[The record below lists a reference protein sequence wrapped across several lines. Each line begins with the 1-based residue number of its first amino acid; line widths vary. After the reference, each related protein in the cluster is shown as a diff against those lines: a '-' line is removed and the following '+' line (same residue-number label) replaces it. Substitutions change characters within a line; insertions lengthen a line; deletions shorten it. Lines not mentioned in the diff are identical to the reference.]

1 MKKKILI
8 TLFLF
13 ALTMAAGAQNAVV
26 VYQMDGKVARF
37 GFEEKPKV
45 TYVNNELVLTTT
57 KTTVQYPVYML
68 KKICFDID
76 GIIEGVG
83 ELKQPDTKFGF
94 RDGQLTIQDGEP
106 GSLVHIYNL
115 GGMTIGQYRLDRQG
129 NATIPMLGLGADLY
143 VVKAKGFT
151 FKFRKP

>member
-1 MKKKILI
+1 MNKIVLS

-13 ALTMAAGAQNAVV
+13 AFALAVGAQNAVA

-68 KKICFDID
+68 RKICFDID
-76 GIIEGVG
+76 GIIENV
-83 ELKQPDTKFGF
+83 EEVKQPDTKFGF
-94 RDGQLTIQDGEP
+94 RDESLTVRGGEP
-106 GSLVHIYNL
+106 GSRVYIFNIR
-115 GGMTIGQYRLDRQG
+115 GMQMGHYLLDAEG
-129 NATIPMLGLGADLY
+129 NATIPMQGLGADLY

-151 FKFRKP
+151 FKFRKQ